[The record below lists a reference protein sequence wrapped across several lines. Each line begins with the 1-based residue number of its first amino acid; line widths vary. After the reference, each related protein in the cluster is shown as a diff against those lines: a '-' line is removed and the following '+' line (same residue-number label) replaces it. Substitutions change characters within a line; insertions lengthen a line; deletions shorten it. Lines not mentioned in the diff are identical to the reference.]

1 MSEPVVV
8 AVGRALFGKA
18 EAVFMSTPGIRSV
31 LAPDEE
37 AAMARVIHDEGAW
50 AAVVGTRPY
59 VDALYT
65 ALPRGGVI
73 ARFGVGHDGIDKARA
88 TRHGLLC
95 TNTPEVLDQSVAEL
109 AMLLILAAARHLVG
123 MAADTRA
130 GLWQPRTGTELQG
143 RTLAVIGCGRIGS
156 ALTRIAS
163 NGFGMDVRCAGRT
176 DDLESTVRDADFV
189 SLHIPATPEN
199 RHFLD
204 RERLAMLAPHA
215 WVINTARG
223 AVIDENALYDAL
235 REGRIGG
242 AALDVFHNEPY
253 VPPDAGRDLRTLG
266 NVILLPHVGSNTAAA
281 GERIASRALENV
293 LQAARGNFTGM
304 DLVNPEV
311 LRATRSD

>member
-1 MSEPVVV
+1 MVNEPVVV
-8 AVGRALFGKA
+8 VVGRGLFVKA
-18 EAVFMSTPGIRSV
+18 EVVFTSTPGIRSV
-31 LAPDEE
+31 IAPDEE
-37 AAMARVIHDEGAW
+37 AAMAGVIRDEGAW
-50 AAVVGTRPY
+50 AAVVGTTRY

-73 ARFGVGHDGIDKARA
+73 ARFGVGHDGIDKDRA
-88 TRHGLLC
+88 TRFGLLC

-123 MAADTRA
+123 MASDTRT
-130 GLWQPRTGTELQG
+130 GLWQPRTGTELHG
-143 RTLAVIGCGRIGS
+143 ATLAVIGCGRIGT

-163 NGFGMDVRCAGRT
+163 NGFGMNVRCAGRT
-176 DDLESTVRDADFV
+176 DDFESTVRDADFV
-189 SLHIPATPEN
+189 SLHIPATPRN
-199 RHFLD
+199 QHFLD
-204 RERLAMLAPHA
+204 RKRLAMLAPHA

-253 VPPDAGRDLRTLG
+253 VPINGGRDLRTLE

-281 GERIASRALENV
+281 GERIASRALGNI
-293 LQAARGNFTGM
+293 LQASRGDFTGM

-311 LRATRSD
+311 LRTD